1 MLRRMK
7 LVFQHRTYEERDGEW
22 VVHPA
27 RASAPGFFRRAAQ
40 LTSTA
45 LMLAAIAIIG
55 IAVTVVVLLLLPV
68 RALLAWLDSD

>member
-1 MLRRMK
+1 MK

-27 RASAPGFFRRAAQ
+27 PASAPGFFRRAAQ

-45 LMLAAIAIIG
+45 LVLAAIAIIG
-55 IAVTVVVLLLLPV
+55 IAATVVGLLLLPIG
-68 RALLAWLDSD
+68 ALLAWLNND